1 MSNNEYLPE
10 VSVIICA
17 LNAASTLPRQ
27 LKALEQQD
35 TDLVYEVVLVDN
47 GSTDGTRELMEDW
60 AHKDHGDSMRVHV
73 VDASAT
79 PGIPAARN
87 AGARVASGR
96 VLAFCDAD
104 DEVTPGWVQAY
115 STVQDSELAGGWIR
129 AYDAAGNPR
138 PDAFGKGL
146 IATPYL
152 PHVGNCNCAMTR
164 ARFFEIGGY
173 DESLPRY
180 GYEDVDISWR
190 HQEAGGVMRFIPE
203 AEIRFTLSEGKSSI
217 RKKYELGV
225 GRVLMARRFPR
236 YDSSSYTLGS
246 TLAGSARQ
254 LGNILRQAITQRT
267 VSRRDVASW
276 VASLGRIRGSIKY
289 SGKNYVPARKLV
301 KDER

>member
-1 MSNNEYLPE
+1 MSKTNRAPE

-27 LKALEQQD
+27 LKALENQE
-35 TDLVYEVVLVDN
+35 TELPYEVILVDN
-47 GSTDGTRELMEDW
+47 GSDDDTRAVMEAW
-60 AHKDHGDSMRVHV
+60 AQEPRENKFTVKV

-87 AGARVASGR
+87 TGARAASGR

-104 DEVTPGWVQAY
+104 DEVSPQWVQAF
-115 STVQDSELAGGWIR
+115 SEVQDKELAGGWIR
-129 AYDAAGNPR
+129 AFDANGTPR

-152 PHVGNCNCAMTR
+152 PHVGNCNCAITR

-190 HQEAGGVMRFIPE
+190 HQEADGVMRFIPE
-203 AEIRFTLSEGKSSI
+203 AEIHFTLSEGKSSI

-225 GRVLMARRFPR
+225 GRVLMARRFPK
-236 YDSSSYTLGS
+236 YDSATYSLKSTVTGS
-246 TLAGSARQ
+246 VQQ
-254 LGNILRQAITQRT
+254 LLNILRQAVTQRK
-267 VSRRDVASW
+267 VVRRDVANW

-301 KDER
+301 KE

>member
-1 MSNNEYLPE
+1 MPDTEYSPE

-27 LKALEQQD
+27 LTALESQD
-35 TDLVYEVVLVDN
+35 TDLTYEVVLVDN
-47 GSTDGTRELMEDW
+47 GSTDRTRALMQEW
-60 AHKDHGDSMRVHV
+60 ASKERGPAMRVSV
-73 VDASAT
+73 VDASTT

-87 AGARVASGR
+87 AGARAASGR

-104 DEVTPGWVQAY
+104 DEVSPGWVQAY
-115 STVQDSELAGGWIR
+115 STVRDTELAGGWIR
-129 AYDAAGNPR
+129 AYDPAGNPR
-138 PDAFGKGL
+138 PEAFGKGL

-152 PHVGNCNCAMTR
+152 PHVGNCNCAITR

-190 HQEAGGVMRFIPE
+190 HQEEGGVMRFIPE

-236 YDSSSYTLGS
+236 YDSSTYTLGATVS
-246 TLAGSARQ
+246 GSARQ
-254 LGNILRQAITQRT
+254 LGRILRQAVTQRT
-267 VSRRDVASW
+267 VNRRDAANW

-289 SGKNYVPARKLV
+289 SGKNHIPPRQLV
-301 KDER
+301 KE

>member
-1 MSNNEYLPE
+1 MSKTNRSPE

-17 LNAASTLPRQ
+17 LNAASSLPRQ
-27 LKALEQQD
+27 LKALENQE
-35 TDLVYEVVLVDN
+35 TDLPYEVILVDN
-47 GSTDGTRELMEDW
+47 GSEDDTRDVMEAW
-60 AHKDHGDSMRVHV
+60 AQEPRENKFTVKV

-87 AGARVASGR
+87 AGARAASGR

-104 DEVTPGWVQAY
+104 DEVSPPWVQAF
-115 STVQDSELAGGWIR
+115 SDVQDKELAGGWIR
-129 AYDAAGNPR
+129 AYGSDGAPR

-152 PHVGNCNCAMTR
+152 PHVGNCNCAITR
-164 ARFFEIGGY
+164 KRFFEIGGY

-190 HQEAGGVMRFIPE
+190 HQEADGVMRFIPE

-225 GRVLMARRFPR
+225 GRVLMARRFPK
-236 YDSSSYTLGS
+236 YDSATYSLKSTVTGS
-246 TLAGSARQ
+246 FRQ
-254 LGNILRQAITQRT
+254 LLNIMRLVATE
-267 VSRRDVASW
+267 RRVPRREVANW
-276 VASLGRIRGSIKY
+276 VASLGRIQGSVKY
-289 SGKNYVPARKLV
+289 SGKNYIPARKLV
-301 KDER
+301 KE

>member
-1 MSNNEYLPE
+1 MSKTNRAPE

-27 LKALEQQD
+27 LKALENQE
-35 TDLVYEVVLVDN
+35 TELPYEVILVDN
-47 GSTDGTRELMEDW
+47 GSDDDTRAVMEAW
-60 AHKDHGDSMRVHV
+60 AQEPRENKFTVKV

-87 AGARVASGR
+87 TGARAASGR

-104 DEVTPGWVQAY
+104 DEVSPQWVQAF
-115 STVQDSELAGGWIR
+115 SEVQDKELAGGWIR
-129 AYDAAGNPR
+129 AFDANGTPR

-152 PHVGNCNCAMTR
+152 PHVGNCNCAITR

-190 HQEAGGVMRFIPE
+190 HQEADGVMRFIPE
-203 AEIRFTLSEGKSSI
+203 AEIRFTLSEGRALSVRS
-217 RKKYELGV
+217 
-225 GRVLMARRFPR
+225 M
-236 YDSSSYTLGS
+236 
-246 TLAGSARQ
+246 
-254 LGNILRQAITQRT
+254 
-267 VSRRDVASW
+267 SW
-276 VASLGRIRGSIKY
+276 VWD
-289 SGKNYVPARKLV
+289 VC
-301 KDER
+301 

>member
-17 LNAASTLPRQ
+17 LNAAPTLPRQ
-27 LKALEQQD
+27 LKALENQE
-35 TDLVYEVVLVDN
+35 TDLPYEVILVDN
-47 GSTDGTRELMEDW
+47 GSEDGTRDVMEAW
-60 AHKDHGDSMRVHV
+60 AQEPREDKFTVKV

-87 AGARVASGR
+87 AGARAASGR

-104 DEVTPGWVQAY
+104 DEVSPRWVQAF
-115 STVQDSELAGGWIR
+115 SDVQDKELAGGWIR
-129 AYDAAGNPR
+129 AYESDGSPR
-138 PDAFGKGL
+138 PDAIGKGL

-152 PHVGNCNCAMTR
+152 PHIGNGNCAITR
-164 ARFFEIGGY
+164 KRFFEIGGY

-267 VSRRDVASW
+267 VSRRDVANW

-289 SGKNYVPARKLV
+289 SGKNHVPPRQLV

>member
-1 MSNNEYLPE
+1 MPNKGCSPE

-47 GSTDGTRELMEDW
+47 GSTDGTRKLMEDW
-60 AHKDHGDSMRVHV
+60 ARKDHEDSARVYV

-115 STVQDSELAGGWIR
+115 STVQDPELAGGWIR

-138 PDAFGKGL
+138 PEAFGKGL

-152 PHVGNCNCAMTR
+152 PHVGNCNCAITR

-190 HQEAGGVMRFIPE
+190 HQEAGGVMRVIPE

-225 GRVLMARRFPR
+225 GRVLMARRFPK
-236 YDSSSYTLGS
+236 YDSATYSLKSAVTGS
-246 TLAGSARQ
+246 VQQ
-254 LGNILRQAITQRT
+254 LLNILRQA
-267 VSRRDVASW
+267 VSQHKVARRDVANW

-301 KDER
+301 KE

>member
-1 MSNNEYLPE
+1 MPNKGCSPE

-17 LNAASTLPRQ
+17 LNAAPTLPRQ

-47 GSTDGTRELMEDW
+47 GSTDGTRKLMEEW
-60 AHKDHGDSMRVHV
+60 ARKDHGDSVRVYV

-115 STVQDSELAGGWIR
+115 STVQDPELAGGWIH

-138 PDAFGKGL
+138 PEAFGKGL
-146 IATPYL
+146 IATPY
-152 PHVGNCNCAMTR
+152 
-164 ARFFEIGGY
+164 
-173 DESLPRY
+173 LPRY

-225 GRVLMARRFPR
+225 GRVLMARRFPK
-236 YDSSSYTLGS
+236 YDSATYSLKSTVTGS
-246 TLAGSARQ
+246 VQQ
-254 LGNILRQAITQRT
+254 LLNILRQA
-267 VSRRDVASW
+267 VSQHKVARRDVANW

-301 KDER
+301 KE